1 MCQVVEALCLSN
13 HSTLANF
20 FFFLRCRNHGV
31 VSCLKVNIFHI
42 KDYLSLIIFRI
53 FKGHKKY
60 CRWRDCNCSSCLLV
74 VERQRV
80 MAAQVALRRQN
91 VGGDDSVIENDDNL
105 DSPRKVFNIKTKIAS
120 DLIEKH
126 KMFNKNFKKLKEE
139 NNLKNSLMKS
149 SFYFFRWLF

>member
-1 MCQVVEALCLSN
+1 M
-13 HSTLANF
+13 
-20 FFFLRCRNHGV
+20 
-31 VSCLKVNIFHI
+31 
-42 KDYLSLIIFRI
+42 
-53 FKGHKKY
+53 
-60 CRWRDCNCSSCLLV
+60 LV

-91 VGGDDSVIENDDNL
+91 VGGDDSVIENNDNL

-139 NNLKNSLMKS
+139 NNLMKS
-149 SFYFFRWLF
+149 NLFLARCPQQT

>member
-1 MCQVVEALCLSN
+1 
-13 HSTLANF
+13 
-20 FFFLRCRNHGV
+20 
-31 VSCLKVNIFHI
+31 
-42 KDYLSLIIFRI
+42 
-53 FKGHKKY
+53 
-60 CRWRDCNCSSCLLV
+60 V

-91 VGGDDSVIENDDNL
+91 VGGDDSIIETSDNGDIPKKIL
-105 DSPRKVFNIKTKIAS
+105 NIKTKIAS

-149 SFYFFRWLF
+149 KLFFI